1 MAPNEKN
8 PAVGG
13 ADGALPGAGR
23 AASGSL
29 AGDTLANRAE
39 NNLAESAA
47 ERDEIEIVLILEGIF
62 RQYGYDFRDYARAS
76 IRRRLYNCVKAE
88 GLETISGLQ
97 ERVLH
102 DTASMGRLL
111 RALTVHST
119 AMFRDPGFY
128 RALREKVIPA
138 LGTYPFVRIWHAGCS
153 TGEEVYSLAILLTE
167 EGIYDRCRI
176 YATDLSDAVLQS
188 ARTGVFPLTAMKEYT
203 ENYVKAQGK
212 ASFSEY
218 YTARYDHAVFRQEL
232 RDNVVFAPHNLVTD
246 GSFNEF
252 NIILC
257 RNVMIYFNRELQN
270 RVHGL
275 LHRSLCRLGVLGLG
289 KKESMRFTPHEGAY
303 EELDAGER
311 LYRKVR

>member
-1 MAPNEKN
+1 MAQPS
-8 PAVGG
+8 
-13 ADGALPGAGR
+13 DI
-23 AASGSL
+23 SG
-29 AGDTLANRAE
+29 
-39 NNLAESAA
+39 
-47 ERDEIEIVLILEGIF
+47 ERDEIEITLILDGIF

-88 GLETISGLQ
+88 SLTTISGLQ

-102 DTASMGRLL
+102 DTACMARLL
-111 RALTVHST
+111 TALTVHST

-128 RALREKVIPA
+128 RAVRSKVIPA

-153 TGEEVYSLAILLTE
+153 TGEEVYSLAILLRE

-176 YATDLSDAVLQS
+176 YATDMSDTVLQN
-188 ARTGVFPLTAMKEYT
+188 ARTGVFPLNAMKEYT
-203 ENYVKAQGK
+203 ENYVKAEGK
-212 ASFSEY
+212 AAFSEY

-232 RDNVVFAPHNLVTD
+232 RENVVFAPHNLVTD

-270 RVHGL
+270 RVHEL
-275 LHRSLCRLGVLGLG
+275 FHHSLCRLGVLGLG
-289 KKESMRFTPHEGAY
+289 KKESLRFTPHEHDY
-303 EELDAGER
+303 EELDASER
-311 LYRKVR
+311 LYRKVS

>member
-1 MAPNEKN
+1 MGNTN
-8 PAVGG
+8 DTQD
-13 ADGALPGAGR
+13 ADVR
-23 AASGSL
+23 AAES
-29 AGDTLANRAE
+29 RA
-39 NNLAESAA
+39 AESRAAESRAAESRAAEESA
-47 ERDEIEIVLILEGIF
+47 ERDEIEITLILEGIF
-62 RQYGYDFRDYARAS
+62 RQYGYDFRNYARAS

-88 GLETISGLQ
+88 GLQTISGLQ

-102 DTASMGRLL
+102 DTACMARLL
-111 RALTVHST
+111 TALTVHST

-128 RALREKVIPA
+128 RAVRSKVIPA

-176 YATDLSDAVLQS
+176 YATDLSDNVLQS
-188 ARTGVFPLTAMKEYT
+188 ARTGVFPLASMKEYT

-218 YTARYDHAVFRQEL
+218 YTARYDYAVFRQEL
-232 RDNVVFAPHNLVTD
+232 RENVVFAPHNLVTD

-270 RVHGL
+270 HVHEL
-275 LHRSLCRLGVLGLG
+275 FHRSLCRLGVLGLG
-289 KKESMRFTPHEGAY
+289 KKESMRFTPHEQDY
-303 EELDAGER
+303 DELDAGER
-311 LYRKVR
+311 LYRKVS